1 MGRDTPARLEGDFGH
16 AGGGTADISAL
27 HGGRAPR
34 RDCISSFQRSAA
46 TKAISRRRPRIAIG
60 RDGNRIQR
68 QTEDARILL
77 SSSGRR
83 LMKHPAVKI
92 TPAGRRR
99 RPSVAPLIVSRR
111 RRNKYRRSNYRPS
124 SGERRVIWQRR
135 RVIWRCNKFTTPHQT
150 CRNHLNKPPQ
160 RMLGKQQLQE

>member
-1 MGRDTPARLEGDFGH
+1 MRRSSIKQSRRPDQTLANFGELSAGREKWAEIRPLSALSRRAFGGRLRAR
-16 AGGGTADISAL
+16 GGNTDISAL
-27 HGGRAPR
+27 HGERAPQ
-34 RDCISSFQRSAA
+34 RDCISSFQRSAT

-60 RDGNRIQR
+60 RDGNRIQQ

-99 RPSVAPLIVSRR
+99 RPSVAALIVSRR

-124 SGERRVIWQRR
+124 SGSA
-135 RVIWRCNKFTTPHQT
+135 T
-150 CRNHLNKPPQ
+150 
-160 RMLGKQQLQE
+160 